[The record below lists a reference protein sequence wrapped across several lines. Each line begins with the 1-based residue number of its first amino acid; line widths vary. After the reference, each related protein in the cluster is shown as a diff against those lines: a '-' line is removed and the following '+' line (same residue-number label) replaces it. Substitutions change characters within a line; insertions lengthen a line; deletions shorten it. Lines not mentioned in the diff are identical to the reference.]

1 MSELDL
7 TASEAK
13 ATYEE
18 IQEYVMSA
26 TGLHVSNLNIAQTK
40 RKCGIIERQN
50 YNLPKSE
57 DSRQPNCPPEKEIA
71 IVDALKHFKMI
82 Q

>member
-1 MSELDL
+1 MS
-7 TASEAK
+7 T
-13 ATYEE
+13 
-18 IQEYVMSA
+18 

-40 RKCGIIERQN
+40 RKCVIIERQN